1 MNQPEHRSPDRPE
14 PGDATK
20 PCTHCGLPVA
30 VSEDPPEE
38 VFCCVGCQSVYHAI
52 QDAGLDSFYELQD
65 RGGEAARADAD
76 VSHLDELDSE
86 AFQRRHTTLRDDG
99 RREADFHLEGVH
111 CAGCVWIVEQMPDFV
126 DGVDVARL
134 NLGRARLHVVWDP
147 ESTALSEIGE
157 WLAQFGY
164 AAHPARSDG
173 DSRNE
178 AGRDL
183 LRRMGVTWAI
193 AANVMLLAFA
203 LYSGLGPDAEAGLF
217 HAFRYLS
224 FGLATMSIIYGG
236 SLFFRRAWASIRPL
250 LADPSSFQPSRLSID
265 IPISLGII
273 GGYTQS
279 TVATVTGAGEI
290 WFDSITVLIAALLTA
305 RWLQIRG
312 RRIAGD
318 AADRLL
324 SVIPTTARHVAPSG
338 RTVSVPTDALEPGS
352 VVEVRTGE
360 VIPADGRI
368 LEGHS
373 AVHRGVLTGE
383 SRPESVQAGDR
394 VHAGAKNSGDTL
406 RVEVT
411 AAGDA
416 SRIGQLLNWIDE
428 RDAQKAPVVELAD
441 RIAGIFVLV
450 ILLGAALTWGGWALS
465 GSPEAVRHAVALLV
479 VSCPCA
485 LGMATP
491 LAMTMGVG
499 QAARRGIYI
508 KHEGALQQLEQLD
521 DVILDKTGTV
531 TEGDM
536 EIVSLTGDL
545 EAVQAAAF
553 LETASA
559 HPIAQAFERWL
570 VGDAPDGVEPAS
582 RPPMTSVEE
591 VAGCGISGVVDERH
605 ISVGRP
611 EWLADTAGSPPQRF
625 RRAIDAGLRDAQTP
639 VGIVVDGDWRAV
651 CTVGDPIRSESTL
664 LVERLQDAGVEVTL
678 LSGDHTDVVTSVA
691 AEIGISE
698 ANAFGDVSPED
709 KRAFVRDRVEAE
721 AEGRRVAMI
730 GDGVN
735 DAAALKAAS
744 VGIAVDGSANA
755 SMVAADVF
763 TTRGGLRPLIDL
775 MEGSAGVMHV
785 VRRNIGMSIAYN
797 VVGISA
803 AAAGFVTPLVAAVA
817 MPLSSLAVV
826 ISSIIQNSFEEAP
839 QPTASQP
846 GRVEPRAA
854 RNSA

>member
-1 MNQPEHRSPDRPE
+1 
-14 PGDATK
+14 
-20 PCTHCGLPVA
+20 VA

-65 RGGEAARADAD
+65 RGNEAARADTE
-76 VSHLDELDSE
+76 VSHLEELDSE
-86 AFQRRHTTLRDDG
+86 AFQKRHTTLRDDG

-126 DGVDVARL
+126 DGVDEARL

-147 ESTALSEIGE
+147 DAVALSTVGE

-164 AAHPARSDG
+164 AAHPTRSDSDARS
-173 DSRNE
+173 S

-203 LYSGLGPDAEAGLF
+203 LYSGLGPDAQAGLF
-217 HAFRYLS
+217 DAFRYLS
-224 FGLATMSIIYGG
+224 LGLATISVVYGG

-250 LADPSSFQPSRLSID
+250 IADPSSFQPSRLSID
-265 IPISLGII
+265 IPISLGIL

-279 TVATVTGAGEI
+279 AVATITGTGEI

-312 RRIAGD
+312 RLIAGD

-338 RTVSVPTDALEPGS
+338 RTVSVPTEALEPGS
-352 VVEVRTGE
+352 VVEVHSGE

-368 LEGHS
+368 LEGRS
-373 AVHRGVLTGE
+373 SVHRGVLTGE
-383 SRPESVQAGDR
+383 SRPESVEVGDR
-394 VHAGAKNSGDTL
+394 VHAGAKNAGDTL
-406 RVEVT
+406 RIEVT
-411 AAGDA
+411 AAGEA
-416 SRIGQLLNWIDE
+416 SRIGQLLNWIE
-428 RDAQKAPVVELAD
+428 EHDADKAPVVELAD
-441 RIAGIFVLV
+441 RLAGVFVLV
-450 ILLGAALTWGGWALS
+450 ILLGAALTWGGWALA
-465 GSPEAVRHAVALLV
+465 GSSEAVRHAVALLV

-508 KHEGALQQLEQLD
+508 KHEGALQELEQLD
-521 DVILDKTGTV
+521 EVILDKTGTV

-536 EIVSLTGDL
+536 DIVSVTGDRH
-545 EAVQAAAF
+545 AVEAAAY
-553 LETASA
+553 LETTSG
-559 HPIAQAFERWL
+559 HPIARAFEGWL
-570 VGDAPDGVEPAS
+570 LSDATERVDPES
-582 RPPMTSVEE
+582 RPPMNAVNE
-591 VAGCGISGVVDERH
+591 VAGCGVDGLVDGRQVK
-605 ISVGRP
+605 VGRP
-611 EWLADTAGSPPQRF
+611 EWLSDSVGSPPKKFQE
-625 RRAIDAGLRDAQTP
+625 AIAAALRDAHTP
-639 VGIVVDGDWRAV
+639 VGVTIDGEWRAV
-651 CTVGDPIRSESTL
+651 CAVGDPIRTESEL
-664 LVERLQDAGVEVTL
+664 LVERLHEADVEVTL
-678 LSGDHTDVVTSVA
+678 LSGDHADVVAHVA
-691 AEIGISE
+691 DAIGISPSR
-698 ANAFGDVSPED
+698 AHGDVSPEA
-709 KRAFVRDRVEAE
+709 KRAFVREKIGAGAE
-721 AEGRRVAMI
+721 DRRVAMV

-735 DAAALKAAS
+735 DAAALKAAT

-763 TTRGGLRPLIDL
+763 TTRGGLRPLVDL

-803 AAAGFVTPLVAAVA
+803 AAAGLVSPLVAAVA

-826 ISSIIQNSFEEAP
+826 ISSIVQRSFEDDAQPTSSRPVAARPSREAAP
-839 QPTASQP
+839 SVQPTA
-846 GRVEPRAA
+846 E
-854 RNSA
+854 